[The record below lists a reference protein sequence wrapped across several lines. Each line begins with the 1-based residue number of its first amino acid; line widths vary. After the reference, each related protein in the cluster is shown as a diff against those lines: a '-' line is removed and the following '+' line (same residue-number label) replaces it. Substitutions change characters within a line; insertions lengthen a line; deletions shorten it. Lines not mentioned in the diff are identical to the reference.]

1 MSCLAFVCHFYVIPK
16 SVLTCLRRKATKSR
30 TELRIPI
37 AVITHLYHDFI
48 SASFNCHSYKRMTNY
63 HPQIQQLQQKQRLF
77 SLNKQVCK
85 DEKEPRV
92 TTEKLETYRK
102 MIKTLQADLEES
114 QVEIK
119 RMQLKEEYKERELA
133 NLKRDFKRKE
143 RKWVEGNA
151 FVEKVMVERR
161 ELLDDVDYLE
171 ESLKNSQER
180 NEDLM
185 FEVDELKITIQEMNR
200 EEGMEHSRDGRGHLR
215 EEVELLNGSQEF
227 NEQRIALLESQ
238 VEAFKAER
246 EEFLDDVDYL
256 EECLKNSQ
264 ERNEDLVFE
273 VDELKISIQE
283 MKREYM
289 MEHSRGGCGHLREEV
304 ELLNGSL
311 ELNEQRMVL
320 LDYQVD
326 VLKAEREEFFDDV
339 DYLEECLKNS
349 KERNED
355 LMFEVDELKITIQE
369 MNREYMMEHSRGG
382 CGRSREEVE
391 LPNGSLVLNE
401 EQAVLLENQY
411 HEIKCDTSK
420 TSMDLKDEIEKLKK
434 EKSKLSSAL
443 SKASDEEN
451 QLYEL
456 KFEKS
461 RITRTFEDH
470 ITRLRRENCTLT
482 AILLMACEKDDQL
495 TVLKEKGEL
504 KKQKECGSYPEK
516 ELYVRI
522 GHQENQMVTRREKAA
537 LHQIMFLD
545 DESDAAAS
553 SQGDTMNIWSVIFIF
568 SNIL

>member
-1 MSCLAFVCHFYVIPK
+1 MASSLHPVKKRNQNHTP
-16 SVLTCLRRKATKSR
+16 SLHQKSR
-30 TELRIPI
+30 IPVRMTRLSRENKRRSLSENESDNKAQLKQVNLHNI
-37 AVITHLYHDFI
+37 YHL
-48 SASFNCHSYKRMTNY
+48 SFNYHSYKRMTNY

-77 SLNKQVCK
+77 CLNKQVCK

-143 RKWVEGNA
+143 RKWEEGNA

-161 ELLDDVDYLE
+161 ELLDDIDYLE

-185 FEVDELKITIQEMNR
+185 FEVDELKI
-200 EEGMEHSRDGRGHLR
+200 
-215 EEVELLNGSQEF
+215 
-227 NEQRIALLESQ
+227 
-238 VEAFKAER
+238 
-246 EEFLDDVDYL
+246 
-256 EECLKNSQ
+256 
-264 ERNEDLVFE
+264 
-273 VDELKISIQE
+273 SIQE

-289 MEHSRGGCGHLREEV
+289 MEHGRGGCGHLREEV

-311 ELNEQRMVL
+311 EFNEQRMVL

-349 KERNED
+349 QERNED

-382 CGRSREEVE
+382 CGRSREKVE

-456 KFEKS
+456 KFENS

-495 TVLKEKGEL
+495 TELKEKGEL

-545 DESDAAAS
+545 DESDVAAS
-553 SQGDTMNIWSVIFIF
+553 SQGDTMNIWVNDSRMVERFETRRDQHFDRVSITAKVDLTMRKLSAHGSPNIVSILLCSV
-568 SNIL
+568 

>member
-1 MSCLAFVCHFYVIPK
+1 MNG
-16 SVLTCLRRKATKSR
+16 SR
-30 TELRIPI
+30 ILI

-48 SASFNCHSYKRMTNY
+48 SASFNYHSYKRMTNY

-77 SLNKQVCK
+77 CLNKQVCK

-92 TTEKLETYRK
+92 TTEKLVTYRK
-102 MIKTLQADLEES
+102 MIKALQADLEES

-143 RKWVEGNA
+143 RKWDEGNA

-161 ELLDDVDYLE
+161 ELLDDFDYLE

-200 EEGMEHSRDGRGHLR
+200 EEGVEHSRDGRGHLR

-227 NEQRIALLESQ
+227 NEQRIVLLESQ

-289 MEHSRGGCGHLREEV
+289 MEHGRGGCGHLREEV

-349 KERNED
+349 QERNED

-420 TSMDLKDEIEKLKK
+420 TSMDLKDEIAKLQK
-434 EKSKLSSAL
+434 EKSKLSSLL
-443 SKASDEEN
+443 SKASEEEN

-456 KFEKS
+456 KFENS

-495 TVLKEKGEL
+495 TELKEKGEL

-545 DESDAAAS
+545 DESDVAAR
-553 SQGDTMNIWSVIFIF
+553 SQGDTMNIWSVIFLF
-568 SNIL
+568 ASIL

>member
-1 MSCLAFVCHFYVIPK
+1 
-16 SVLTCLRRKATKSR
+16 
-30 TELRIPI
+30 
-37 AVITHLYHDFI
+37 
-48 SASFNCHSYKRMTNY
+48 MTNY

-77 SLNKQVCK
+77 CLNKQVCK

-114 QVEIK
+114 QIEIK

-143 RKWVEGNA
+143 RKWDEGNA

-161 ELLDDVDYLE
+161 ELLDDFDYLE

-200 EEGMEHSRDGRGHLR
+200 EEGMEHSRNGRGHLR

-264 ERNEDLVFE
+264 ERNEDLMFE

-289 MEHSRGGCGHLREEV
+289 MEHGRGGCGHLREEV

-326 VLKAEREEFFDDV
+326 VLKTEREEFFDDV

-369 MNREYMMEHSRGG
+369 MNRKYMMEHSRGG
-382 CGRSREEVE
+382 CGCSREEVE

-420 TSMDLKDEIEKLKK
+420 TSMDLKDEIAKLQK

-456 KFEKS
+456 KFENS

-495 TVLKEKGEL
+495 TELKEKGEL

-522 GHQENQMVTRREKAA
+522 GYQENQMVTRREKAA

-545 DESDAAAS
+545 DESDVAAR
-553 SQGDTMNIWSVIFIF
+553 SQGDTMNIWSVIFLF
-568 SNIL
+568 ASIL

>member
-1 MSCLAFVCHFYVIPK
+1 
-16 SVLTCLRRKATKSR
+16 
-30 TELRIPI
+30 
-37 AVITHLYHDFI
+37 
-48 SASFNCHSYKRMTNY
+48 MTNY

-77 SLNKQVCK
+77 CLNKQVCK

-143 RKWVEGNA
+143 RKWEEGNA
-151 FVEKVMVERR
+151 FVEKIMVERR

-171 ESLKNSQER
+171 ESLKKSQER

-200 EEGMEHSRDGRGHLR
+200 EEGMEHGRDGRGHLR

-227 NEQRIALLESQ
+227 NEQRIAQLESQ

-289 MEHSRGGCGHLREEV
+289 MEHGRGGCGHLREEV

-349 KERNED
+349 QERNED

-420 TSMDLKDEIEKLKK
+420 TSMDLKDEIAKLQK

-495 TVLKEKGEL
+495 TELKEKGEL

-545 DESDAAAS
+545 DESDVAAR
-553 SQGDTMNIWSVIFIF
+553 SQGDTMNIWSVIFLF
-568 SNIL
+568 ASIL

>member
-1 MSCLAFVCHFYVIPK
+1 
-16 SVLTCLRRKATKSR
+16 
-30 TELRIPI
+30 
-37 AVITHLYHDFI
+37 
-48 SASFNCHSYKRMTNY
+48 MTNY

-77 SLNKQVCK
+77 CLNKQVCK

-114 QVEIK
+114 QVEIQ

-143 RKWVEGNA
+143 RKWEEGNA

-161 ELLDDVDYLE
+161 ELLDDIDYLE

-264 ERNEDLVFE
+264 ERNEDLMFE

-283 MKREYM
+283 MKKEYM
-289 MEHSRGGCGHLREEV
+289 MEHGRGGCGHLQKCRKHSRDGRGHLREEV
-304 ELLNGSL
+304 ELLNGSQ
-311 ELNEQRMVL
+311 EFNEQRIAL
-320 LDYQVD
+320 LESQVEAF
-326 VLKAEREEFFDDV
+326 KAEREEFLDDV

-349 KERNED
+349 QERNED
-355 LMFEVDELKITIQE
+355 LMFEVDELKISIQE

-456 KFEKS
+456 KFENS

-495 TVLKEKGEL
+495 TKLKEKGEL

-522 GHQENQMVTRREKAA
+522 GHQENQMVTRKEKAA

-545 DESDAAAS
+545 DESDVAAR
-553 SQGDTMNIWSVIFIF
+553 SQGDTMNIWSVIFLF
-568 SNIL
+568 ASIL

>member
-1 MSCLAFVCHFYVIPK
+1 
-16 SVLTCLRRKATKSR
+16 
-30 TELRIPI
+30 
-37 AVITHLYHDFI
+37 
-48 SASFNCHSYKRMTNY
+48 MTNY

-77 SLNKQVCK
+77 CLNKQVCK

-143 RKWVEGNA
+143 RKWQEGNA

-185 FEVDELKITIQEMNR
+185 FEVDELKMTIQEMNR

-264 ERNEDLVFE
+264 EINEDLMFE

-289 MEHSRGGCGHLREEV
+289 MEHGRGGCGHLREEV

-349 KERNED
+349 QERNED

-369 MNREYMMEHSRGG
+369 MNREYMMEHSRGR

-420 TSMDLKDEIEKLKK
+420 TSMDLKDEIAKLQK

-456 KFEKS
+456 KFENS
-461 RITRTFEDH
+461 RITRTFEDN

-495 TVLKEKGEL
+495 TELKEKGEL

-545 DESDAAAS
+545 DESDVAAS
-553 SQGDTMNIWSVIFIF
+553 SQGDTMNIWSVIFLF
-568 SNIL
+568 ASIL

>member
-1 MSCLAFVCHFYVIPK
+1 
-16 SVLTCLRRKATKSR
+16 
-30 TELRIPI
+30 
-37 AVITHLYHDFI
+37 
-48 SASFNCHSYKRMTNY
+48 MTNY

-143 RKWVEGNA
+143 RKWEEGNA

-264 ERNEDLVFE
+264 ERNEDL
-273 VDELKISIQE
+273 
-283 MKREYM
+283 
-289 MEHSRGGCGHLREEV
+289 
-304 ELLNGSL
+304 
-311 ELNEQRMVL
+311 
-320 LDYQVD
+320 
-326 VLKAEREEFFDDV
+326 
-339 DYLEECLKNS
+339 
-349 KERNED
+349 
-355 LMFEVDELKITIQE
+355 MFEVDELKITIQE

-420 TSMDLKDEIEKLKK
+420 TSMDLKDEIAKLQK

-443 SKASDEEN
+443 SEASEEEN

-456 KFEKS
+456 KFENS
-461 RITRTFEDH
+461 RITRTFEDY

-545 DESDAAAS
+545 DESDVAAR
-553 SQGDTMNIWSVIFIF
+553 SQGDTMNIWSVIFLF
-568 SNIL
+568 ASIL

>member
-1 MSCLAFVCHFYVIPK
+1 
-16 SVLTCLRRKATKSR
+16 
-30 TELRIPI
+30 
-37 AVITHLYHDFI
+37 
-48 SASFNCHSYKRMTNY
+48 MTNY

-77 SLNKQVCK
+77 CLNKQVWK

-92 TTEKLETYRK
+92 TTEELETYRK
-102 MIKTLQADLEES
+102 MTKILQADLEES

-143 RKWVEGNA
+143 RKWEEGNA

-200 EEGMEHSRDGRGHLR
+200 EEGMEHSRDGRGHLC

-264 ERNEDLVFE
+264 ERNEDLMFE

-289 MEHSRGGCGHLREEV
+289 MEHGRGGCGHLREEV

-339 DYLEECLKNS
+339 DHLEECLKNS
-349 KERNED
+349 QERNED

-382 CGRSREEVE
+382 CRRSREEVE

-420 TSMDLKDEIEKLKK
+420 TSMDLKDEIAKLQK

-456 KFEKS
+456 KFENS

-495 TVLKEKGEL
+495 TELKEKGEL

-545 DESDAAAS
+545 DESDVAAR
-553 SQGDTMNIWSVIFIF
+553 SQGDTMNIWSVIFLF
-568 SNIL
+568 ASIL

>member
-1 MSCLAFVCHFYVIPK
+1 
-16 SVLTCLRRKATKSR
+16 
-30 TELRIPI
+30 
-37 AVITHLYHDFI
+37 
-48 SASFNCHSYKRMTNY
+48 MTNY

-77 SLNKQVCK
+77 CLNKQVCK

-143 RKWVEGNA
+143 RKWEEGNA

-161 ELLDDVDYLE
+161 ELLDDIDYLE

-200 EEGMEHSRDGRGHLR
+200 EEGMEHGRDGRGHLR

-289 MEHSRGGCGHLREEV
+289 MEHGRGGCGHLREEV

-311 ELNEQRMVL
+311 EFNEQRMVL

-349 KERNED
+349 QERNED

-382 CGRSREEVE
+382 CGRSREKVE

-456 KFEKS
+456 KFENS

-495 TVLKEKGEL
+495 TELKEKGEL

-545 DESDAAAS
+545 DESDVAAS
-553 SQGDTMNIWSVIFIF
+553 SQGDTMNIWVNDSRMVERFETRRDQHFDRVRCYRPGSTEGPDSSLSHGHERVDNTSQFEDGAQI
-568 SNIL
+568 